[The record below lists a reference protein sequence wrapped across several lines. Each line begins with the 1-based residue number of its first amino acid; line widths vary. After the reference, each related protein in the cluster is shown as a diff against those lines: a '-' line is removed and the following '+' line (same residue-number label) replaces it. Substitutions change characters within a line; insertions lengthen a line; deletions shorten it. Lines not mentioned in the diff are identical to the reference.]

1 MAKFTLEELRS
12 EYNNLLQTCEIRAD
26 KLREVQDICDTILA
40 NKARYEAIA
49 TATKVPWF
57 MVAAIHNM
65 EGGLNFN
72 THLHNGD
79 PLRARTVNV
88 PAGRPKSG
96 SPPFTFEESAIDA
109 LAFDNVGVNLEPS
122 FAGICFKLEGFNGF
136 GSRNHGIHTPY
147 LWSFSNQYAK
157 GKFVS
162 DGVFDPDAVSKQCGA
177 AVILLRLLQMKAI
190 DRKQLSLGRVSK
202 RGLQKVPKTKHEGQP
217 MSLGTTIR
225 AVPVTSEDQP
235 MSLDTTIRAVQ
246 KELGIAVDGDPRAET
261 WGAIHLSVLGQNPA
275 PNASLDTII
284 RAVQQKLGI
293 FADGDPD
300 PKTWA
305 AISLDTTIRAVQKE
319 LGVAVDGD
327 PRAETWGAI
336 HHAVVGKNPAPDAD
350 LDTTI
355 RAVQKKLGVTVDGDP
370 RAETWAAIHLAVVG
384 KKSGGIKKT
393 RGIKKTGD
401 TKKARA
407 IKKGKDMTSSVGEG
421 KPADS
426 RSEKNIAT
434 LLPRVR
440 PLARALIENAA
451 NQGIIIKVTSGTR
464 SFAEQDELFAQ
475 GRTKPGKIVT
485 KARGGFSNHNFGV
498 AFDVTIF
505 TGSTDPEKAKTPV
518 FESPVYKA
526 IGALGTELGLE
537 WGGNW
542 KTIVDEPH
550 FQLRPGWAANL
561 SESDMLAELRKRKDA
576 GKDFFA

>member
-12 EYNNLLQTCEIRAD
+12 EYNSLLQTCEIRAD

-49 TATKVPWF
+49 TATNVPWF

-109 LAFDNVGVNLEPS
+109 LAFDNVGVNLEPY

-162 DGVFDPDAVSKQCGA
+162 DNVFNPDAVSKQCGA

-190 DRKQLSLGRVSK
+190 DRKQLSLGRVLK
-202 RGLQKVPKTKHEGQP
+202 QGLQKVPKTKREGQP
-217 MSLGTTIR
+217 ISLG
-225 AVPVTSEDQP
+225 
-235 MSLDTTIRAVQ
+235 
-246 KELGIAVDGDPRAET
+246 
-261 WGAIHLSVLGQNPA
+261 
-275 PNASLDTII
+275 
-284 RAVQQKLGI
+284 
-293 FADGDPD
+293 
-300 PKTWA
+300 
-305 AISLDTTIRAVQKE
+305 TTIRAVQKE
-319 LGVAVDGD
+319 LGVTKQDQ
-327 PRAETWGAI
+327 PMS
-336 HHAVVGKNPAPDAD
+336 
-350 LDTTI
+350 LDSTI
-355 RAVQKKLGVTVDGDP
+355 RAVQKKLGVTVDGD
-370 RAETWAAIHLAVVG
+370 AGLETWAAIHLAVVG
-384 KKSGGIKKT
+384 KKTGGIKKA
-393 RGIKKTGD
+393 RG
-401 TKKARA
+401 
-407 IKKGKDMTSSVGEG
+407 IKKGKDITSVGEG

-440 PLARALIENAA
+440 PFARALIEKAA

-464 SFAEQDELFAQ
+464 SFAEQDELFKKHLA
-475 GRTKPGKIVT
+475 GGPLAAPPGK
-485 KARGGFSNHNFGV
+485 SNHNFGL

-505 TGSTDPEKAKTPV
+505 TGSTDPEKAKTPL
-518 FESPVYKA
+518 FEGPGYKA
-526 IGALGTELGLE
+526 VGALGTRLGLE

-542 KTIVDEPH
+542 KNEDEPH
-550 FQLRPGWAANL
+550 FQLRPTWAADL

>member
-1 MAKFTLEELRS
+1 MAKHTLEELRS
-12 EYNNLLQTCEIRAD
+12 EYNSLLQTCEIRAD

-40 NKARYEAIA
+40 NKTRYEAIA
-49 TATKVPWF
+49 TATSVPWF

-162 DGVFDPDAVSKQCGA
+162 DNVFNPDAVSKQCGA

-190 DRKQLSLGRVSK
+190 DRKQLSLGRVLK
-202 RGLQKVPKTKHEGQP
+202 QGLQKVPKTKREGQP

-225 AVPVTSEDQP
+225 AGQKELGVTKQDQP
-235 MSLDTTIRAVQ
+235 MSLDSTIRAVQ
-246 KELGIAVDGDPRAET
+246 KELGVTVDGDPRAET
-261 WGAIHLSVLGQNPA
+261 WGAIHLSVLGKNPV

-284 RAVQQKLGI
+284 RAVQKKLGV
-293 FADGDPD
+293 FEDGNPG
-300 PKTWA
+300 PTTWA
-305 AISLDTTIRAVQKE
+305 AISLDTTIRAIQKK
-319 LGVAVDGD
+319 LGVTSDGD

-336 HHAVVGKNPAPDAD
+336 HLAVVGKNPAPDAS

-355 RAVQKKLGVTVDGDP
+355 RAVQNKLGVTVDGDAVP
-370 RAETWAAIHLAVVG
+370 ETWAAIHLAVVG
-384 KKSGGIKKT
+384 KKTGGIKKA
-393 RGIKKTGD
+393 RG
-401 TKKARA
+401 
-407 IKKGKDMTSSVGEG
+407 IKKGKDITSVGEG

-440 PLARALIENAA
+440 PFARALIEKAA

-464 SFAEQDELFAQ
+464 SFAEQDELFKKHLA
-475 GRTKPGKIVT
+475 GGPLAAPPGK
-485 KARGGFSNHNFGV
+485 SNHNFGL

-505 TGSTDPEKAKTPV
+505 EGSTDPEKAKTPV
-518 FESPVYKA
+518 FEGPAYKA
-526 IGALGTELGLE
+526 VGALGTDLGLE

-542 KTIVDEPH
+542 KKVDEPH
-550 FQLRPGWAANL
+550 FQLRPAWAADL
-561 SESDMLAELRKRKDA
+561 SESDMLAELRKRKDS
-576 GKDFFA
+576 GKNFFA